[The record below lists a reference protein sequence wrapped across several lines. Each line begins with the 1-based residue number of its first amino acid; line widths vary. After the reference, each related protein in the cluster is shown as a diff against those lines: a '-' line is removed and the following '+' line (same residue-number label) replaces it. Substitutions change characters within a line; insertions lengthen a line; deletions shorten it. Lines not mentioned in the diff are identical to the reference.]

1 VCPYC
6 GKHHCHKRADGR
18 FCCSECHK
26 NFSEKVGTIFEN
38 TKIDLRKWFMAMYLI
53 SSHKKGISSH
63 QLARDIDVTQK
74 TAWFILH
81 KIRTLFAQDDTIALE
96 GDVECDEVYIGGKE
110 KNKHESRRTPGTQG
124 RSTKTKT
131 PVFGM
136 VQRGGKVIAVKCEK
150 TDSATLLP
158 LIGQFIAE
166 GSNVYTDELNSYN
179 GIDET
184 KYTHKVVNHGR
195 NEYVKGGDFTNT
207 IEGFWGTLKRMI
219 EGIYHSITS
228 KYLQRYVDEAV
239 YRYNCRKM
247 KGCDCFRDMFAA
259 YRCGGLQYGS
269 NVRNGC
275 LKVFII
281 NKGKVKSMKSLK
293 KYMNNSRMDK
303 IVNEAVAQSI
313 DSVINEGIDFDPHT
327 KTVSYNPSHEENVD
341 TSIEHNPTMDGDIV
355 PNVQVWS
362 IFKRKR
368 GLRGDGNPLVYALKG
383 EGGWTFRDESDRNA
397 IEKQFDA
404 IATKFATMYPV
415 GVTILMPSGSELN
428 MHIADVVMSKS
439 RNAEL
444 IKGVICKLTTEEV
457 DDIVLDFNSKFRE
470 FYKDEFNSKY
480 YELGR
485 YLDLMDKE
493 RNGYFSRH
501 LIKNNQMRDVLDST
515 LKLSDDRFAEFAN
528 KINDQDVLIIDD
540 TIRRGQSIKEACQIM
555 LESYAPKSITV
566 LTLLSKLN

>member
-1 VCPYC
+1 
-6 GKHHCHKRADGR
+6 
-18 FCCSECHK
+18 
-26 NFSEKVGTIFEN
+26 
-38 TKIDLRKWFMAMYLI
+38 
-53 SSHKKGISSH
+53 
-63 QLARDIDVTQK
+63 
-74 TAWFILH
+74 
-81 KIRTLFAQDDTIALE
+81 
-96 GDVECDEVYIGGKE
+96 
-110 KNKHESRRTPGTQG
+110 
-124 RSTKTKT
+124 
-131 PVFGM
+131 
-136 VQRGGKVIAVKCEK
+136 
-150 TDSATLLP
+150 
-158 LIGQFIAE
+158 
-166 GSNVYTDELNSYN
+166 
-179 GIDET
+179 
-184 KYTHKVVNHGR
+184 
-195 NEYVKGGDFTNT
+195 
-207 IEGFWGTLKRMI
+207 
-219 EGIYHSITS
+219 
-228 KYLQRYVDEAV
+228 
-239 YRYNCRKM
+239 
-247 KGCDCFRDMFAA
+247 
-259 YRCGGLQYGS
+259 
-269 NVRNGC
+269 
-275 LKVFII
+275 
-281 NKGKVKSMKSLK
+281 MKSLK
-293 KYMNNSRMDK
+293 KYMNNSRMDT

-528 KINDQDVLIIDD
+528 KINNQDVLIIDD
-540 TIRRGQSIKEACQIM
+540 TISRGQSIKEACQIM

-566 LTLLSKLN
+566 LTLLSELN

>member
-1 VCPYC
+1 
-6 GKHHCHKRADGR
+6 
-18 FCCSECHK
+18 
-26 NFSEKVGTIFEN
+26 
-38 TKIDLRKWFMAMYLI
+38 
-53 SSHKKGISSH
+53 
-63 QLARDIDVTQK
+63 
-74 TAWFILH
+74 
-81 KIRTLFAQDDTIALE
+81 
-96 GDVECDEVYIGGKE
+96 
-110 KNKHESRRTPGTQG
+110 
-124 RSTKTKT
+124 
-131 PVFGM
+131 
-136 VQRGGKVIAVKCEK
+136 
-150 TDSATLLP
+150 
-158 LIGQFIAE
+158 
-166 GSNVYTDELNSYN
+166 
-179 GIDET
+179 
-184 KYTHKVVNHGR
+184 
-195 NEYVKGGDFTNT
+195 
-207 IEGFWGTLKRMI
+207 
-219 EGIYHSITS
+219 
-228 KYLQRYVDEAV
+228 
-239 YRYNCRKM
+239 
-247 KGCDCFRDMFAA
+247 
-259 YRCGGLQYGS
+259 
-269 NVRNGC
+269 
-275 LKVFII
+275 
-281 NKGKVKSMKSLK
+281 MKSLK

-313 DSVINEGIDFDPHT
+313 DGVINEGIDFDPHT

-480 YELGR
+480 YELGQ

>member
-1 VCPYC
+1 
-6 GKHHCHKRADGR
+6 
-18 FCCSECHK
+18 
-26 NFSEKVGTIFEN
+26 
-38 TKIDLRKWFMAMYLI
+38 
-53 SSHKKGISSH
+53 
-63 QLARDIDVTQK
+63 
-74 TAWFILH
+74 
-81 KIRTLFAQDDTIALE
+81 
-96 GDVECDEVYIGGKE
+96 
-110 KNKHESRRTPGTQG
+110 
-124 RSTKTKT
+124 
-131 PVFGM
+131 
-136 VQRGGKVIAVKCEK
+136 
-150 TDSATLLP
+150 
-158 LIGQFIAE
+158 
-166 GSNVYTDELNSYN
+166 
-179 GIDET
+179 
-184 KYTHKVVNHGR
+184 
-195 NEYVKGGDFTNT
+195 
-207 IEGFWGTLKRMI
+207 
-219 EGIYHSITS
+219 
-228 KYLQRYVDEAV
+228 
-239 YRYNCRKM
+239 
-247 KGCDCFRDMFAA
+247 
-259 YRCGGLQYGS
+259 
-269 NVRNGC
+269 
-275 LKVFII
+275 
-281 NKGKVKSMKSLK
+281 MKSLK

-341 TSIEHNPTMDGDIV
+341 TSIEHNPTMDGNIV

-540 TIRRGQSIKEACQIM
+540 TISRGQSIKEACQIM

>member
-1 VCPYC
+1 
-6 GKHHCHKRADGR
+6 
-18 FCCSECHK
+18 
-26 NFSEKVGTIFEN
+26 
-38 TKIDLRKWFMAMYLI
+38 
-53 SSHKKGISSH
+53 
-63 QLARDIDVTQK
+63 
-74 TAWFILH
+74 
-81 KIRTLFAQDDTIALE
+81 
-96 GDVECDEVYIGGKE
+96 
-110 KNKHESRRTPGTQG
+110 
-124 RSTKTKT
+124 
-131 PVFGM
+131 
-136 VQRGGKVIAVKCEK
+136 
-150 TDSATLLP
+150 
-158 LIGQFIAE
+158 
-166 GSNVYTDELNSYN
+166 
-179 GIDET
+179 
-184 KYTHKVVNHGR
+184 
-195 NEYVKGGDFTNT
+195 
-207 IEGFWGTLKRMI
+207 
-219 EGIYHSITS
+219 
-228 KYLQRYVDEAV
+228 
-239 YRYNCRKM
+239 
-247 KGCDCFRDMFAA
+247 
-259 YRCGGLQYGS
+259 
-269 NVRNGC
+269 
-275 LKVFII
+275 
-281 NKGKVKSMKSLK
+281 MKSLK

-313 DSVINEGIDFDPHT
+313 DSVINEGIDFDPNT

-383 EGGWTFRDESDRNA
+383 EGGWTFRNERDRIA
-397 IEKQFDA
+397 IERQFDA

-444 IKGVICKLTTEEV
+444 IEGVICKLTTEEV

-515 LKLSDDRFAEFAN
+515 LKLSNDRFAEFAN
-528 KINDQDVLIIDD
+528 KINGQDVLIIDD
-540 TIRRGQSIKEACQIM
+540 TISRGQTIKEACQIM

-566 LTLLSKLN
+566 LTLLSKLY

>member
-1 VCPYC
+1 
-6 GKHHCHKRADGR
+6 
-18 FCCSECHK
+18 
-26 NFSEKVGTIFEN
+26 
-38 TKIDLRKWFMAMYLI
+38 
-53 SSHKKGISSH
+53 
-63 QLARDIDVTQK
+63 
-74 TAWFILH
+74 
-81 KIRTLFAQDDTIALE
+81 
-96 GDVECDEVYIGGKE
+96 
-110 KNKHESRRTPGTQG
+110 
-124 RSTKTKT
+124 
-131 PVFGM
+131 
-136 VQRGGKVIAVKCEK
+136 
-150 TDSATLLP
+150 
-158 LIGQFIAE
+158 
-166 GSNVYTDELNSYN
+166 
-179 GIDET
+179 
-184 KYTHKVVNHGR
+184 
-195 NEYVKGGDFTNT
+195 
-207 IEGFWGTLKRMI
+207 
-219 EGIYHSITS
+219 
-228 KYLQRYVDEAV
+228 
-239 YRYNCRKM
+239 
-247 KGCDCFRDMFAA
+247 
-259 YRCGGLQYGS
+259 
-269 NVRNGC
+269 
-275 LKVFII
+275 
-281 NKGKVKSMKSLK
+281 MKSLK

-485 YLDLMDKE
+485 YLDLKDKE

>member
-1 VCPYC
+1 
-6 GKHHCHKRADGR
+6 
-18 FCCSECHK
+18 
-26 NFSEKVGTIFEN
+26 
-38 TKIDLRKWFMAMYLI
+38 
-53 SSHKKGISSH
+53 
-63 QLARDIDVTQK
+63 
-74 TAWFILH
+74 
-81 KIRTLFAQDDTIALE
+81 
-96 GDVECDEVYIGGKE
+96 
-110 KNKHESRRTPGTQG
+110 
-124 RSTKTKT
+124 
-131 PVFGM
+131 
-136 VQRGGKVIAVKCEK
+136 
-150 TDSATLLP
+150 
-158 LIGQFIAE
+158 
-166 GSNVYTDELNSYN
+166 
-179 GIDET
+179 
-184 KYTHKVVNHGR
+184 
-195 NEYVKGGDFTNT
+195 
-207 IEGFWGTLKRMI
+207 
-219 EGIYHSITS
+219 
-228 KYLQRYVDEAV
+228 
-239 YRYNCRKM
+239 
-247 KGCDCFRDMFAA
+247 
-259 YRCGGLQYGS
+259 
-269 NVRNGC
+269 
-275 LKVFII
+275 
-281 NKGKVKSMKSLK
+281 MKSLK

-327 KTVSYNPSHEENVD
+327 KTVSYNPLHEENVD

-383 EGGWTFRDESDRNA
+383 ECGWTFRDESDRNA

-540 TIRRGQSIKEACQIM
+540 TISRGQSIKEACQIM

-566 LTLLSKLN
+566 LTIFLL

>member
-1 VCPYC
+1 
-6 GKHHCHKRADGR
+6 
-18 FCCSECHK
+18 
-26 NFSEKVGTIFEN
+26 
-38 TKIDLRKWFMAMYLI
+38 
-53 SSHKKGISSH
+53 
-63 QLARDIDVTQK
+63 
-74 TAWFILH
+74 
-81 KIRTLFAQDDTIALE
+81 
-96 GDVECDEVYIGGKE
+96 
-110 KNKHESRRTPGTQG
+110 
-124 RSTKTKT
+124 
-131 PVFGM
+131 
-136 VQRGGKVIAVKCEK
+136 
-150 TDSATLLP
+150 
-158 LIGQFIAE
+158 
-166 GSNVYTDELNSYN
+166 
-179 GIDET
+179 
-184 KYTHKVVNHGR
+184 
-195 NEYVKGGDFTNT
+195 
-207 IEGFWGTLKRMI
+207 
-219 EGIYHSITS
+219 
-228 KYLQRYVDEAV
+228 
-239 YRYNCRKM
+239 
-247 KGCDCFRDMFAA
+247 
-259 YRCGGLQYGS
+259 
-269 NVRNGC
+269 
-275 LKVFII
+275 
-281 NKGKVKSMKSLK
+281 MKSLK

-480 YELGR
+480 YELGQ
-485 YLDLMDKE
+485 YLDLMDKG

-540 TIRRGQSIKEACQIM
+540 TISRGQSIKEACQIM

-566 LTLLSKLN
+566 LTLLSKLY

>member
-1 VCPYC
+1 
-6 GKHHCHKRADGR
+6 
-18 FCCSECHK
+18 
-26 NFSEKVGTIFEN
+26 
-38 TKIDLRKWFMAMYLI
+38 
-53 SSHKKGISSH
+53 
-63 QLARDIDVTQK
+63 
-74 TAWFILH
+74 
-81 KIRTLFAQDDTIALE
+81 
-96 GDVECDEVYIGGKE
+96 
-110 KNKHESRRTPGTQG
+110 
-124 RSTKTKT
+124 
-131 PVFGM
+131 
-136 VQRGGKVIAVKCEK
+136 
-150 TDSATLLP
+150 
-158 LIGQFIAE
+158 
-166 GSNVYTDELNSYN
+166 
-179 GIDET
+179 
-184 KYTHKVVNHGR
+184 
-195 NEYVKGGDFTNT
+195 
-207 IEGFWGTLKRMI
+207 
-219 EGIYHSITS
+219 
-228 KYLQRYVDEAV
+228 
-239 YRYNCRKM
+239 
-247 KGCDCFRDMFAA
+247 
-259 YRCGGLQYGS
+259 
-269 NVRNGC
+269 
-275 LKVFII
+275 
-281 NKGKVKSMKSLK
+281 MKSLK

-493 RNGYFSRH
+493 GNGYFSRH
-501 LIKNNQMRDVLDST
+501 LIKNNQMRNVLDST
-515 LKLSDDRFAEFAN
+515 LKFSDDRFAEFAN
-528 KINDQDVLIIDD
+528 KINDQDILIIDD
-540 TIRRGQSIKEACQIM
+540 TISRGQSIKEACQII

>member
-1 VCPYC
+1 
-6 GKHHCHKRADGR
+6 
-18 FCCSECHK
+18 
-26 NFSEKVGTIFEN
+26 
-38 TKIDLRKWFMAMYLI
+38 
-53 SSHKKGISSH
+53 
-63 QLARDIDVTQK
+63 
-74 TAWFILH
+74 
-81 KIRTLFAQDDTIALE
+81 
-96 GDVECDEVYIGGKE
+96 
-110 KNKHESRRTPGTQG
+110 
-124 RSTKTKT
+124 
-131 PVFGM
+131 
-136 VQRGGKVIAVKCEK
+136 
-150 TDSATLLP
+150 
-158 LIGQFIAE
+158 
-166 GSNVYTDELNSYN
+166 
-179 GIDET
+179 
-184 KYTHKVVNHGR
+184 
-195 NEYVKGGDFTNT
+195 
-207 IEGFWGTLKRMI
+207 
-219 EGIYHSITS
+219 
-228 KYLQRYVDEAV
+228 
-239 YRYNCRKM
+239 
-247 KGCDCFRDMFAA
+247 
-259 YRCGGLQYGS
+259 
-269 NVRNGC
+269 
-275 LKVFII
+275 
-281 NKGKVKSMKSLK
+281 
-293 KYMNNSRMDK
+293 MDK

-313 DSVINEGIDFDPHT
+313 DSVINEGIDFDPNT

-341 TSIEHNPTMDGDIV
+341 TSIEHNPTMDVDIV

-457 DDIVLDFNSKFRE
+457 DDIVLDFSSKFRE

-493 RNGYFSRH
+493 GNGYFSRH

-528 KINDQDVLIIDD
+528 KINGQDVLIIDD
-540 TIRRGQSIKEACQIM
+540 TISRGQSIKEACQIM

>member
-1 VCPYC
+1 
-6 GKHHCHKRADGR
+6 
-18 FCCSECHK
+18 
-26 NFSEKVGTIFEN
+26 
-38 TKIDLRKWFMAMYLI
+38 
-53 SSHKKGISSH
+53 
-63 QLARDIDVTQK
+63 
-74 TAWFILH
+74 
-81 KIRTLFAQDDTIALE
+81 
-96 GDVECDEVYIGGKE
+96 
-110 KNKHESRRTPGTQG
+110 
-124 RSTKTKT
+124 
-131 PVFGM
+131 
-136 VQRGGKVIAVKCEK
+136 
-150 TDSATLLP
+150 
-158 LIGQFIAE
+158 
-166 GSNVYTDELNSYN
+166 
-179 GIDET
+179 
-184 KYTHKVVNHGR
+184 
-195 NEYVKGGDFTNT
+195 
-207 IEGFWGTLKRMI
+207 
-219 EGIYHSITS
+219 
-228 KYLQRYVDEAV
+228 
-239 YRYNCRKM
+239 
-247 KGCDCFRDMFAA
+247 
-259 YRCGGLQYGS
+259 
-269 NVRNGC
+269 
-275 LKVFII
+275 
-281 NKGKVKSMKSLK
+281 MKSLK

-540 TIRRGQSIKEACQIM
+540 TISRGQSIKEACQIM

-566 LTLLSKLN
+566 LTIFLL

>member
-1 VCPYC
+1 
-6 GKHHCHKRADGR
+6 
-18 FCCSECHK
+18 
-26 NFSEKVGTIFEN
+26 
-38 TKIDLRKWFMAMYLI
+38 
-53 SSHKKGISSH
+53 
-63 QLARDIDVTQK
+63 
-74 TAWFILH
+74 
-81 KIRTLFAQDDTIALE
+81 
-96 GDVECDEVYIGGKE
+96 
-110 KNKHESRRTPGTQG
+110 
-124 RSTKTKT
+124 
-131 PVFGM
+131 
-136 VQRGGKVIAVKCEK
+136 
-150 TDSATLLP
+150 
-158 LIGQFIAE
+158 
-166 GSNVYTDELNSYN
+166 
-179 GIDET
+179 
-184 KYTHKVVNHGR
+184 
-195 NEYVKGGDFTNT
+195 
-207 IEGFWGTLKRMI
+207 
-219 EGIYHSITS
+219 
-228 KYLQRYVDEAV
+228 
-239 YRYNCRKM
+239 
-247 KGCDCFRDMFAA
+247 
-259 YRCGGLQYGS
+259 
-269 NVRNGC
+269 
-275 LKVFII
+275 
-281 NKGKVKSMKSLK
+281 MKSLK
-293 KYMNNSRMDK
+293 KYMNHSRMDK

-540 TIRRGQSIKEACQIM
+540 TISRGQSIKEACQIM

>member
-1 VCPYC
+1 
-6 GKHHCHKRADGR
+6 
-18 FCCSECHK
+18 
-26 NFSEKVGTIFEN
+26 
-38 TKIDLRKWFMAMYLI
+38 
-53 SSHKKGISSH
+53 
-63 QLARDIDVTQK
+63 
-74 TAWFILH
+74 
-81 KIRTLFAQDDTIALE
+81 
-96 GDVECDEVYIGGKE
+96 
-110 KNKHESRRTPGTQG
+110 
-124 RSTKTKT
+124 
-131 PVFGM
+131 
-136 VQRGGKVIAVKCEK
+136 
-150 TDSATLLP
+150 
-158 LIGQFIAE
+158 
-166 GSNVYTDELNSYN
+166 
-179 GIDET
+179 
-184 KYTHKVVNHGR
+184 
-195 NEYVKGGDFTNT
+195 
-207 IEGFWGTLKRMI
+207 
-219 EGIYHSITS
+219 
-228 KYLQRYVDEAV
+228 
-239 YRYNCRKM
+239 
-247 KGCDCFRDMFAA
+247 
-259 YRCGGLQYGS
+259 
-269 NVRNGC
+269 
-275 LKVFII
+275 
-281 NKGKVKSMKSLK
+281 MKSLK

-480 YELGR
+480 YELGQ